1 MQQADV
7 FLLFLLI
14 FFADNAQGRLIF
26 VAVQHGRNGR
36 RKFFD
41 KFVNVLGK
49 FGSVAGGKGY
59 GNRLVRFFKI
69 VNVNPVLRGWT
80 LFGLFDQNTFDQAG
94 LAGSLGAETE
104 QVVPFGLDVDAE
116 FHGAQGAILPQC
128 RKPLFQLCGCCK
140 LELVR
145 VAFFV

>member
-1 MQQADV
+1 MQTISK
-7 FLLFLLI
+7 LLCYIIAVLKRAAIIFRKRGLI
-14 FFADNAQGRLIF
+14 YEEQKN
-26 VAVQHGRNGR
+26 
-36 RKFFD
+36 
-41 KFVNVLGK
+41 
-49 FGSVAGGKGY
+49 Y